1 MVDHHL
7 VANGNCHQ
15 TKGKRPKFIGSQ
27 FSLSVYDITANEMS
41 DTCHGHLVAN
51 GNSLQEGV
59 GGSISLVQRIN
70 PCYINGGHSEGYI
83 RNTSLGSVSKIA
95 NLSIFHS
102 LILIHLDNHIFQ
114 GSLHQSLQV
123 GMFYIIDCFSGL
135 GVNIGSLIARV
146 AYGFSYSH
154 WNTVG
159 VTAGPSQWQ
168 NRVGAY

>member
-1 MVDHHL
+1 MAIWLLMAIPSKKGLAAQFHWFKGSTL
-7 VANGNCHQ
+7 VN
-15 TKGKRPKFIGSQ
+15 
-27 FSLSVYDITANEMS
+27 
-41 DTCHGHLVAN
+41 
-51 GNSLQEGV
+51 
-59 GGSISLVQRIN
+59 
-70 PCYINGGHSEGYI
+70 INGGHSEGYI
-83 RNTSLGSVSKIA
+83 RNASLGSVSKIA